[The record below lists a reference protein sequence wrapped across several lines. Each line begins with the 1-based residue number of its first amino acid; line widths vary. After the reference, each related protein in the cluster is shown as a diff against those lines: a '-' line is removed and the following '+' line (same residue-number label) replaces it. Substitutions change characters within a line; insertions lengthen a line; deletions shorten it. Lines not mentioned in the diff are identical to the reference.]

1 MPMLIRGGRL
11 LTMTAQGE
19 ITADILISGGRIRQI
34 AATIEPNDEME
45 VIEARGL
52 TLLPGMTDLCIRSG
66 GYAAQWLF
74 DLAANAGVT
83 SGIVLPEDGSACEL
97 LADGRIRKAQV
108 RLIRSV
114 PELDNALREDH
125 DVDDRLIIPV
135 RSHEECTQV
144 LSALRGTHKR
154 VILAG
159 LHGCEGLKEQITVSG
174 ASVVIGVDR
183 RGESPW
189 RFAAALANAG
199 VPVALSTFHPSA
211 KMRLLPV
218 CASLC
223 VRDGM
228 PRERALSAITS
239 TPADLIGLRD
249 RGRLAPGCQADI
261 VLFDGDPL
269 LLATS
274 RVATIVGGRLHRSGA
289 QEG

>member
-34 AATIEPNDEME
+34 AESIEPADEME
-45 VIEARGL
+45 VIEARGM

-66 GYAAQWLF
+66 GYAAQWLL

-83 SGIVLPEDGSACEL
+83 SGVILPDEGSACGL
-97 LADGRIRKAQV
+97 LADGQIGKTPI

-114 PELDNALREDH
+114 SELDNALQECSGA
-125 DVDDRLIIPV
+125 DVRLIVPV
-135 RSHEECTQV
+135 HSREVCTRI
-144 LSALRGTHKR
+144 LSASQGTDTC
-154 VILAG
+154 VILVG
-159 LHGCEGLKEQITVSG
+159 LRGCEGLTELISASG
-174 ASVVIGVDR
+174 TSTVIGVDR
-183 RGESPW
+183 KGESPW
-189 RFAAALANAG
+189 RFAAELADAG

-239 TPADLIGLRD
+239 TPADMIGLRD
-249 RGRLAPGCQADI
+249 RGRLAPGYQADI
-261 VLFDGDPL
+261 AIFDGDPL

-274 RVATIVGGRLHRSGA
+274 WIATIVCGRLYRSRTP
-289 QEG
+289 EG